1 VGEDA
6 EVAMGPDPAAGTEVA
21 GYRIVEQAGSGGMG
35 VVYRAEETG
44 LGDRPVALKLLP
56 AALAGDPDF
65 RARFLREMRV
75 AAAIDHPNIVPIYR
89 AGEDRGRLYLAMRY
103 VHASDLRR
111 VLEAEGRLEPG
122 RALAILDQ
130 VARALDAAHA
140 RGLVH
145 RDVKPGN
152 ILLAPPVLDGDPEHV
167 YLVDFGL
174 ARADSD
180 DRSLGG
186 AGSFL
191 GTPRYAAPEQAAGR
205 PVDGRTD
212 GYALGCVL
220 FECLTG
226 RPPFP
231 GGSNE
236 AVLLAHLE
244 SAPPRVTA
252 LRPDLPPAIDQVVLR
267 AMAKDPADR
276 FPSCRALLTAARQA
290 LVSGEAPAAPPSPT
304 PSAPTP
310 SAQASVAPAPPAQ
323 RPEPRPPSTPT
334 PGAWGSN
341 REGSQTPG
349 SRDPAVHSLQPGS
362 GAPAAHLPPGS
373 SAPPAPAPP
382 SWPASAAA
390 AALEAYLPL
399 RRPARRVRVA
409 LWVSI
414 LLALT
419 SAAANLGDTRAAR
432 LLAGDGASAGDL
444 YLWVGLVQA
453 GWFLVTAGLW
463 LAWFRRAYLNL
474 PALGARRLRFRFWW
488 AVGAWL
494 VPVFSLFRPKQVL
507 NDVWRAS
514 DPDLPPDQADT
525 WRRRPVAE
533 LLGWWWLAFLTSILV
548 RSITTAA
555 VHTAADLMLLGLL
568 PERFDR
574 FQPSAGMQILAD
586 LLTVLCGLLALRV
599 VRRTTARQHDRAA
612 SLAATGALAR
622 R

>member
-1 VGEDA
+1 
-6 EVAMGPDPAAGTEVA
+6 MIPDPAVGTEVA

-44 LGDRPVALKLLP
+44 LGGRPVALKLLP
-56 AALAGDPDF
+56 PALAGDPDF

-89 AGEDRGRLYLAMRY
+89 AGEDRGLLYLAMRY

-111 VLEAEGRLEPG
+111 ALEAEGRLDPA

-180 DRSLGG
+180 DRSIGG
-186 AGSFL
+186 DGSFL
-191 GTPRYAAPEQAAGR
+191 GTPRYASPEQAAGR

-220 FECLTG
+220 HECLTG

-231 GGSNE
+231 DGPGE

-244 SAPPRVTA
+244 AAPPRVT
-252 LRPDLPPAIDQVVLR
+252 LHRPDLPPAIDQVITR
-267 AMAKDPADR
+267 ALAKAPEDR
-276 FPSCRALLTAARQA
+276 FPSCRALVAAAREA
-290 LVSGEAPAAPPSPT
+290 LFAGA
-304 PSAPTP
+304 
-310 SAQASVAPAPPAQ
+310 
-323 RPEPRPPSTPT
+323 PEPHRVIPGPP
-334 PGAWGSN
+334 N
-341 REGSQTPG
+341 REGS
-349 SRDPAVHSLQPGS
+349 PAANEAAPVVHSPMG
-362 GAPAAHLPPGS
+362 
-373 SAPPAPAPP
+373 
-382 SWPASAAA
+382 
-390 AALEAYLPL
+390 LEGYLPL
-399 RRPARRVRVA
+399 RRPARRVRRA
-409 LWVSI
+409 LWLSI
-414 LLALT
+414 LLALA
-419 SAAANLGDTRAAR
+419 SAAVNLADTEAALALFGDQ
-432 LLAGDGASAGDL
+432 ASGDL
-444 YLWVGLVQA
+444 YLWVGAVQA
-453 GWFLVTAGLW
+453 AWFLVTAGMW

-474 PALGARRLRFRFWW
+474 PALGARRLRFRPWW

-494 VPVFSLFRPKQVL
+494 LPVFSLFRPKQLL
-507 NDVWRAS
+507 NDIWRAS
-514 DPDLPPDQADT
+514 DPDLPPDQAAT
-525 WRRRPVAE
+525 WRGRPVAE
-533 LLGWWWLAFLTSILV
+533 LLGWWWLAFVASVLV
-548 RSITTAA
+548 RSITTDA
-555 VHTAADLMLLGLL
+555 VHAAADFMLLGLL

-574 FQPSAGMQILAD
+574 FQPSAGMQVLAD

-599 VRRTTARQHDRAA
+599 VRRATARQEERATH
-612 SLAATGALAR
+612 LAATGALTR

>member
-1 VGEDA
+1 VVL
-6 EVAMGPDPAAGTEVA
+6 EVAMSPDPAAGTEVA

-44 LGDRPVALKLLP
+44 LGGRPVALKLLP
-56 AALAGDPDF
+56 AALAADPDF

-111 VLEAEGRLEPG
+111 VLEAEGRLASA

-152 ILLAPPVLDGDPEHV
+152 ILLAPPVFDGDAEHV

-174 ARADSD
+174 ARSDSD
-180 DRSLGG
+180 DRSFGG
-186 AGSFL
+186 GGSFL

-220 FECLTG
+220 YECLTG
-226 RPPFP
+226 QPPFS
-231 GGSNE
+231 GGSGE

-244 SAPPRVTA
+244 APPPQVTA
-252 LRPDLPPAIDQVVLR
+252 LRPDLPPAIDQVVAR
-267 AMAKDPADR
+267 VMAKDPAAR
-276 FPSCRALLTAARQA
+276 FPTCRALLTAAREA
-290 LVSGEAPAAPPSPT
+290 LGSPPAPTAPPPAAPAAAPAPAAP
-304 PSAPTP
+304 AP
-310 SAQASVAPAPPAQ
+310 AAPAPAAP
-323 RPEPRPPSTPT
+323 
-334 PGAWGSN
+334 
-341 REGSQTPG
+341 
-349 SRDPAVHSLQPGS
+349 
-362 GAPAAHLPPGS
+362 APAA
-373 SAPPAPAPP
+373 PAPAAPAP
-382 SWPASAAA
+382 AASAPGTPEPHPPVPGPPVGERSQPADRVLWPVHSPQTPSGWPVLTVPA
-390 AALEAYLPL
+390 VALEGYLPL
-399 RRPARRVRVA
+399 RRPARRVRLA
-409 LWVSI
+409 LGVSI
-414 LLALT
+414 LLALA
-419 SAAANLGDTRAAR
+419 SAAANVGDTQAAR
-432 LLAGDGASAGDL
+432 ELAGGGAGDL
-444 YLWVGLVQA
+444 YLWVGVIQA
-453 GWFLVTAGLW
+453 AWFLVTAGLW

-474 PALGARRLRFRFWW
+474 PALGARRLRFRPWW

-507 NDVWRAS
+507 NDIWRAS

-533 LLGWWWLAFLTSILV
+533 LLGWWWLAFLASILV
-548 RSITTAA
+548 RSITTEA
-555 VHTAADLMLLGLL
+555 VHAAADLMLLGLL
-568 PERFDR
+568 PEQFDS
-574 FQPSAGMQILAD
+574 FQPSAGMQIVAD
-586 LLTVLCGLLALRV
+586 LLTVLCGLLALRA
-599 VRRTTARQHDRAA
+599 VRRTTARQDQRATRV
-612 SLAATGALAR
+612 AATGALAR

>member
-1 VGEDA
+1 
-6 EVAMGPDPAAGTEVA
+6 MSSDPATGTEVA
-21 GYRIVEQAGSGGMG
+21 GYRIVERVGSGGMG
-35 VVYRAEETG
+35 VVYLAEETG

-56 AALAGDPDF
+56 PASAGDPDY

-89 AGEDRGRLYLAMRY
+89 AGEDRGQLYLAMRY

-111 VLEAEGRLEPG
+111 ALASEGRLEPG

-130 VARALDAAHA
+130 VARALDTAHA

-174 ARADSD
+174 ARDDSD
-180 DRSLGG
+180 DRSIGG
-186 AGSFL
+186 GGWFL

-220 FECLTG
+220 HECLTG

-231 GGSNE
+231 DGPGE

-244 SAPPRVTA
+244 ATPPRVTA
-252 LRPDLPPAIDQVVLR
+252 QRPDLPPAIDQVVAR
-267 AMAKDPADR
+267 AMAKAPEDR
-276 FPSCRALLTAARQA
+276 FPSCRALITAARQA
-290 LVSGEAPAAPPSPT
+290 LTQTSSP
-304 PSAPTP
+304 
-310 SAQASVAPAPPAQ
+310 VPAPPPGGSPTSNPQA
-323 RPEPRPPSTPT
+323 PATPA
-334 PGAWGSN
+334 PGASAPGAPHPPGPAPSPPVGERSPG
-341 REGSQTPG
+341 REGGRRVVHTPWG
-349 SRDPAVHSLQPGS
+349 RAPG
-362 GAPAAHLPPGS
+362 PP
-373 SAPPAPAPP
+373 P
-382 SWPASAAA
+382 
-390 AALEAYLPL
+390 AALEGYLPL
-399 RRPARRVRVA
+399 RRPARRVRRA
-409 LWVSI
+409 LWVSL
-414 LLALT
+414 LLALV
-419 SAAANLGDTRAAR
+419 SGGVNLGDTRMVRALLGGAA
-432 LLAGDGASAGDL
+432 GAGDL
-444 YLWVGLVQA
+444 YLWVGAVQA

-474 PALGARRLRFRFWW
+474 PALGARRLRFRPWW

-494 VPVFSLFRPKQVL
+494 LPVFSLFRPKQVL

-514 DPDLPPDQADT
+514 DPDLPADQADT

-533 LLGWWWLAFLTSILV
+533 LLGWWWLAFLASVLV
-548 RSITTAA
+548 RSITTEA
-555 VHTAADLMLLGLL
+555 VHGAADFMLLGLL

-574 FQPSAGMQILAD
+574 FQASAGMQVVAD
-586 LLTVLCGLLALRV
+586 LLTVVCALLALRV
-599 VRRTTARQHDRAA
+599 VRRTTARQDERAA
-612 SLAATGALAR
+612 RVAATGALTR